1 MTDAFAAMAAT
12 WDDNP
17 VRAAVGRAFIE
28 AARPLAGEAL
38 RGRVL
43 DFGAGTGLLG
53 LSLAE
58 TARHVDLVDTSPAM
72 LAVLRQ
78 KIAALGLANVA
89 VHEGELH
96 ALPLPEASLDVI
108 VTNNA
113 LHHVR
118 DIAPLLARFRALLA
132 PGGLV
137 LAGDVISEDGS
148 FHAPTIVPHNGFD
161 PEALSRLFAAQGL
174 RVRATLR
181 HHVIRKADAAGTP
194 REYPQFLLCA
204 GPA

>member
-1 MTDAFAAMAAT
+1 MADHFAHCAAT
-12 WDDNP
+12 WDKNP
-17 VRAAVGRAFIE
+17 MRAAVGRAFLE
-28 AARPLAGEAL
+28 AAPLLAGEAL
-38 RGRVL
+38 HGRVL

-53 LSLAE
+53 LPLAE

-72 LAVLRQ
+72 LAVLHQ
-78 KIAALGLANVA
+78 KIAALGLTNVT
-89 VHEGELH
+89 VHEGELG

-113 LHHVR
+113 LHHVP
-118 DIAPLLARFRALLA
+118 DLAPLLARFRALLA

-137 LAGDVISEDGS
+137 LACDVISEDGS
-148 FHAPTIVPHNGFD
+148 FHAPSVVPHNGFD
-161 PEALSRLFAAQGL
+161 PEALGRLFAAAGL

-181 HHVIRKADAAGTP
+181 HHVMRKPGQDGVL
-194 REYPQFLLCA
+194 RDYPQFLICA